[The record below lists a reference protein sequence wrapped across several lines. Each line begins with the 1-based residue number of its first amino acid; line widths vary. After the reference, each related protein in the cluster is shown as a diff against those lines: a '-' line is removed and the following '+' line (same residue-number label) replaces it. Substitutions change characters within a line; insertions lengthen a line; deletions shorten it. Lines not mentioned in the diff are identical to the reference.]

1 MTGSALMDFLIAVVG
16 LILVVGLVFLAID
29 FLAPDERFKK
39 IARWAVGGVALI
51 VFLTAIKGVLFGGA
65 GGLGTFG
72 PIGLI
77 EFAIGLLVVLVVV
90 YIIYRVVD
98 YLAPAFAAEIK
109 YVIGAIALIAILV
122 VAQRALF
129 GGGLGVFPNKRTE
142 SVVPSIGAVMPP
154 PAPIIRNGYC
164 SHVAAPPTAHGAQ
177 RNHQA

>member
-16 LILVVGLVFLAID
+16 LVLVVGLVFLAID

-51 VFLTAIKGVLFGGA
+51 VFLVAIKGVLFGG
-65 GGLGTFG
+65 GSGPLGFS
-72 PIGLI
+72 PQNLI

-98 YLAPAFAAEIK
+98 FLAPAFATEIK

-122 VAQRALF
+122 VAQRAMF
-129 GGGLGVFPNKRTE
+129 GGGLGLLQGKRAESQFPA
-142 SVVPSIGAVMPP
+142 IGAIMPP
-154 PAPIIRNGYC
+154 TPQLIR
-164 SHVAAPPTAHGAQ
+164 
-177 RNHQA
+177 